1 MSCSTGIVLQNAA
14 YILPPKQSCP
24 KQQVKINNFAQWKK
38 KIPPFKEVSKTLSH
52 QKTSICMWQPDSSVC
67 PSERRRRRRR
77 HLLVSNYGRHQK
89 SKRWT
94 AAAPLLISI
103 KIDCLIWHWPRKLQG
118 FLRFSFGEKSTEKQ
132 RSLSLFFFY
141 VKSLNGAA
149 ANTTAAA
156 AASRAFGDIFELFFL
171 SSCCCVFASCSVAPG
186 AHVARLTFR
195 PENKSIF
202 CVHTC
207 QVFN

>member
-1 MSCSTGIVLQNAA
+1 MLNLIIIMYFLGHYLQKMFATAKKIMVKLYSTFFNFFESVKVSCWTGIALQNAA
-14 YILPPKQSCP
+14 FILPPKQSFP
-24 KQQVKINNFAQWKK
+24 KQQVKINNFAQWK

-94 AAAPLLISI
+94 AAVPLLISI

-118 FLRFSFGEKSTEKQ
+118 FLVFRSGKNQQKNNVLCLCSSFM
-132 RSLSLFFFY
+132 
-141 VKSLNGAA
+141 
-149 ANTTAAA
+149 
-156 AASRAFGDIFELFFL
+156 
-171 SSCCCVFASCSVAPG
+171 SSP
-186 AHVARLTFR
+186 
-195 PENKSIF
+195 
-202 CVHTC
+202 
-207 QVFN
+207 